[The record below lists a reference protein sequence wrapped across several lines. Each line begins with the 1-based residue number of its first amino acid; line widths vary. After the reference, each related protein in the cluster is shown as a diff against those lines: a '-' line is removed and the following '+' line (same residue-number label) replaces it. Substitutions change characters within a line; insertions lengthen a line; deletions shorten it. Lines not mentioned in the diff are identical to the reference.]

1 MYRGLTVQ
9 PQQHNLALGGLK
21 HNHKSTHGTIMEKNA
36 YKMQQYVL
44 YTPHI
49 HSHSHHQKADGAIKA

>member
-21 HNHKSTHGTIMEKNA
+21 HNHKSTHGTIMK
-36 YKMQQYVL
+36 KMHIKCNNMFYIHFI
-44 YTPHI
+44 YIHI
-49 HSHSHHQKADGAIKA
+49 HIIRRKMEL